1 MIKSGCALFIVSMSL
16 FLIGCAQTGEV
27 EMKSQSFLP
36 PGHHPQAFEKEI
48 TRTVSCRYLLFLPE
62 DFGTTEKKWPLI
74 LFLHGVGQWGNDL
87 EKVKELGLPKIVE
100 NQKDF
105 PFIVV
110 SPQCP
115 ENEMWASDVLIPLIN
130 EVANQNS
137 VDMDRIYVT
146 GLSMGGGGTWH
157 LACEYPD
164 RFAAIAPICGWG
176 TLEKARNL
184 KNVPVWAF
192 HGAKDNV
199 VPVKRSEDMV
209 QAVKDCGG
217 NARLTIYPEAGHD
230 SWTETY
236 NNEEL
241 YDWFLKHRRVSDVK

>member
-1 MIKSGCALFIVSMSL
+1 MKAAYLLCFVFTAS
-16 FLIGCAQTGEV
+16 FLIGCTQTGEV
-27 EMKSQSFLP
+27 EIKSQLFLP
-36 PGHHPQAFEKEI
+36 PGHHPQEFEKEI
-48 TRTVSCRYLLFLPE
+48 TRTVGCKYLLFLPE
-62 DFGTTEKKWPLI
+62 DFGATEKQWPLI
-74 LFLHGVGQWGNDL
+74 LFLHGMGQWGSDL
-87 EKVKELGLPKIVE
+87 EKVKEHGLPKIVE
-100 NQKDF
+100 GQRDF

-115 ENEMWASDVLIPLIN
+115 ENEIWSNDVLINLID
-130 EVANQNS
+130 EVTCRNP

-176 TLEKARNL
+176 SPEKACNL

-192 HGAKDNV
+192 HGAKDKV
-199 VPVKRSEDMV
+199 IPIELSEQMV

-217 NARLTIYPEAGHD
+217 NAQLTVYPEAGHD

-236 NNEEL
+236 NNQEL
-241 YDWFLKHRRVSDVK
+241 YDWLLEHRRAGK